1 MRRHCMVQEAP
12 VRGGAYPV
20 ITFSWDSQQVKLYS
34 FPQARYLR
42 EEDTGF
48 RLIRRLLCS

>member
-1 MRRHCMVQEAP
+1 MRRYGMVQEAP

-20 ITFSWDSQQVKLYS
+20 ITLSWASQQCKLFS
-34 FPQARYLR
+34 FPQARCLR